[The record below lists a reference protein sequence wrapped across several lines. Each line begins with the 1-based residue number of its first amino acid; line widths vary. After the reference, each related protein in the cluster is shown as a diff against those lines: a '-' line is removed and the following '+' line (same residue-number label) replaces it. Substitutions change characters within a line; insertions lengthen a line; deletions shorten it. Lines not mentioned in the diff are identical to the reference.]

1 MREAFTRFFR
11 FAAKVFF
18 RRIEV
23 VGLENIPPH
32 APVIFAVNHPNGLV
46 DPLFVLCFAPRPV
59 SFLAKA
65 PLFRYPLIGWFART
79 FEGIPVYRKQDNV
92 AGSNRETFARS
103 RQVLAK
109 GGAIAIFPEGTTH
122 SDARLKE
129 LKTGAAR
136 IALGA
141 GLPEIAVIP
150 TGIYYTEKYTFRSDA
165 LVWFGE
171 PIAVQAAPVDEEG
184 EPAPAPVEQLTRTIE
199 RRLAEVTLQA
209 DSHAALDLVQR
220 AERIFTAGDA
230 ALAEELEIRKRF
242 VDGYLYLCEHD
253 RLRLAHLE
261 SEIARF
267 ESELHAL
274 RLDPETLRA
283 HGVRV
288 SFTSLAILLVLLPI
302 AVAAGILN
310 YPTYRLIG
318 ALANRFSKRESEM
331 TATLKFIAALLLYP
345 LTWIAIAL
353 AIGWRFGPWPA
364 LAALLA
370 QPLGAWLALR
380 VSERL
385 DEVIGRARALVRRRA
400 RNQLL
405 KQRERLRE
413 EFLAV
418 AAEMNG

>member
-1 MREAFTRFFR
+1 MTTRDAFTRFFR

-18 RRIEV
+18 RRIEL
-23 VGLENIPPH
+23 VGLERIP
-32 APVIFAVNHPNGLV
+32 ADKPVIFAVNHPNGLV

-65 PLFRYPLIGWFART
+65 PLFRYPLIGWFARA

-92 AGSNRETFARS
+92 AGSNRETFTRS

-165 LVWFGE
+165 LVWFGD
-171 PIAVQAAPVDEEG
+171 PIAVQAAPVDENG
-184 EPAPAPVEQLTRTIE
+184 EPAPEPVEELTRTIE
-199 RRLAEVTLQA
+199 QRLAEVTLQA

-230 ALAEELEIRKRF
+230 ALAEEFEIRKRF
-242 VDGYLYLCEHD
+242 VEGYLYLREHD
-253 RLRLAHLE
+253 RPRLSHLE
-261 SEIARF
+261 SEVARF
-267 ESELHAL
+267 ESELRAA
-274 RLDPETLRA
+274 RLDPQTLRA

-302 AVAAGILN
+302 AVAAGVLN
-310 YPTYRLIG
+310 Y
-318 ALANRFSKRESEM
+318 
-331 TATLKFIAALLLYP
+331 
-345 LTWIAIAL
+345 
-353 AIGWRFGPWPA
+353 
-364 LAALLA
+364 
-370 QPLGAWLALR
+370 
-380 VSERL
+380 
-385 DEVIGRARALVRRRA
+385 
-400 RNQLL
+400 
-405 KQRERLRE
+405 
-413 EFLAV
+413 
-418 AAEMNG
+418 